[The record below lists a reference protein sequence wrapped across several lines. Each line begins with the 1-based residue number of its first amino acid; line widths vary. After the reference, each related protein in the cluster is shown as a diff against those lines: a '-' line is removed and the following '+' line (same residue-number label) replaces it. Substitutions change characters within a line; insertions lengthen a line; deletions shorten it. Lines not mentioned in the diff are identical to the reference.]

1 MDTIQ
6 QAKQLCDDIFT
17 ITGIKT
23 AIVDADMRTI
33 YVHDQVIGPFCRLVR
48 KNPGQQE
55 QCARCDRAGLEQCL
69 QTRQTAL
76 YQCYMGLTEAVVP
89 VMDEETVIGYLRF
102 GQILSPGT
110 RQQIAKTVMNGRFP
124 NEKAILEALDA
135 FPETPPEVVDAAIRL
150 MGVCA
155 EYIRLKDILKQRKR
169 NLALQIDQYITEHMA
184 DLSAEDLCKEF
195 GLSRSTLYNVSKQ
208 AFGTGITE
216 HIRQRRLKRAIV
228 LLGRGSKPVYQVA
241 EEVGIP
247 DANYLAKLIKA
258 ETGLTPK
265 KLQKQKQLTDK
276 E

>member
-6 QAKQLCDDIFT
+6 QVKQLCDDIFT

-48 KNPGQQE
+48 KNPGQRE

-89 VMDEETVIGYLRF
+89 VLEEDTVIGYLRF
-102 GQILSPGT
+102 GQILTPDA
-110 RQQIAKTVMNGRFP
+110 RQQIAEKVEKGRFS
-124 NEKAILEALDA
+124 NEDAILEALEA

-155 EYIRLKDILKQRKR
+155 GYIRLKDILKLRKR
-169 NLALQIDQYITEHMA
+169 NLPLQIDQYITEHMA
-184 DLSAEDLCKEF
+184 DLSVEDLCKEF

-216 HIRQRRLKRAIV
+216 HIRSRRLRRAIV

-265 KLQKQKQLTDK
+265 KLQKQKQLTGV